1 MSRLPKIIRS
11 FSLLLFSL
19 QAYYAKSLLRKH
31 CKEGGNC
38 HNPILGHSQIF
49 FSFSSKKKTARWC
62 FERHCAASSP
72 LQMQRQGRRR
82 FLKFFPAILPL
93 SLSTPLAQKSC
104 MTHTH
109 TYTTIPC
116 NSHATMPC
124 TWTGY
129 GEPLPRLPINTG
141 ERTENGGGGFF

>member
-1 MSRLPKIIRS
+1 MK
-11 FSLLLFSL
+11 
-19 QAYYAKSLLRKH
+19 KK
-31 CKEGGNC
+31 N
-38 HNPILGHSQIF
+38 
-49 FSFSSKKKTARWC
+49 KKKTARC
-62 FERHCAASSP
+62 RFERHCAASSP

-82 FLKFFPAILPL
+82 FLKNFPAILPL
-93 SLSTPLAQKSC
+93 SLSTPLAQKSR

-141 ERTENGGGGFF
+141 ERTEPMGGGKILEKERKVVTERGARREKGEFKKK